1 MKQEIFR
8 MERVTYQEHGVVLL
22 QDFQLQ
28 IYQGEITGYAHNLEM
43 V

>member
-22 QDFQLQ
+22 QDFQFQ
-28 IYQGEITGYAHNLEM
+28 IYQGRSWG
-43 V
+43 